1 MSQILAQ
8 QTHQARRRLI
18 QAAGG
23 DRRLLAAALE
33 EFRQLDSEVSV
44 RVLARYLQLN
54 RKRWREFGDLYEL
67 DQLGLALFKPP
78 IEA

>member
-1 MSQILAQ
+1 MSQILARQ
-8 QTHQARRRLI
+8 PHQARRRLI
-18 QAAGG
+18 EAAGG
-23 DRRLLAAALE
+23 DRRLLATALE

-54 RKRWREFGDLYEL
+54 RKRWREFGDLYGL